1 MMNTFEVPQEIKNRI
16 DMIADHIESIKSI
29 ERKEMLREDEA
40 DKTTPKWKVL
50 QYALYLMAL
59 KDLIESVGVLEETLE
74 MTEEDFNEMAKRH
87 NTSIEEML
95 HSVTLKMVT
104 DLLNK

>member
-29 ERKEMLREDEA
+29 ERKEMLQKDEA

-50 QYALYLMAL
+50 QYVLYLMAL
-59 KDLIESVGVLEETLE
+59 KDLIKSVGVLEKILE
-74 MTEEDFNEMAKRH
+74 MKEEDFNEMVKRH

-95 HSVTLKMVT
+95 HSFTLKMVT

>member
-1 MMNTFEVPQEIKNRI
+1 MNTFEVPQEIKNRI

-40 DKTTPKWKVL
+40 DKNVPRWKVL
-50 QYALYLMAL
+50 QYGLYSMAM
-59 KDLIESVGVLEETLE
+59 KDLFESVDVIKQTLE
-74 MTEEDFNEMAKRH
+74 MKEEDFNEMAKRH

-95 HSVTLKMVT
+95 HLVTVKMVT